1 MIFVQRWRH
10 QLSVTS
16 ANNSYDANSCFIIYA
31 TKSLWISIAW
41 QRYSFSLNAHSV
53 RAKRKFYS
61 ADLGIM
67 QVDDFW
73 FSFILIDYDC
83 ILIVLNVFWVIG
95 MATEPKFIAFLF
107 FSKNQY
113 WRFSWNLDLLLF
125 DIANLRRTFKKS
137 SSSWE
142 RGWVQETW
150 SPCQRHVI
158 SDKT

>member
-1 MIFVQRWRH
+1 MFYYLCNEIPLVLQCLTARF
-10 QLSVTS
+10 LL
-16 ANNSYDANSCFIIYA
+16 I
-31 TKSLWISIAW
+31 K
-41 QRYSFSLNAHSV
+41 
-53 RAKRKFYS
+53 RAFRSSEMKT

-73 FSFILIDYDC
+73 FSFLLIDYDC
-83 ILIVLNVFWVIG
+83 ILIVLNIFWVIG
-95 MATEPKFIAFLF
+95 METKPKFIAFLF

-113 WRFSWNLDLLLF
+113 WRSSWDSDLLMF
-125 DIANLRRTFKKS
+125 NIANLRRIFKKS